1 MSDPNSL
8 TITLPNHA
16 GTVSL
21 ASGSATTRTTLRV
34 GDIELSEEFLTRIEA
49 ALEFV
54 ERFAAENEEARA
66 VWTAIKTKKRI
77 LT

>member
-1 MSDPNSL
+1 MSNPNSL
-8 TITLPNHA
+8 TLTMPNHV

-21 ASGSATTRTTLRV
+21 ASGSAVTRNTLRV

-54 ERFAAENEEARA
+54 ERFAQENEEARA

-77 LT
+77 LK